1 MIIEHPLLGPRDIHE
16 FVYVGDASLL
26 NRPKWDSEDAE
37 QKFYEYMYLRKNPA
51 GIHQEL
57 WFHQQGDR
65 SWLVIS
71 RNTLTHEI
79 LKVYLATDF
88 SKNEKNSND

>member
-1 MIIEHPLLGPRDIHE
+1 MIIEHPLLGPRDIQE

-26 NRPKWDSEDAE
+26 NRPKWDSKDAE
-37 QKFYEYMYLRKNPA
+37 QKFYEYMYLRKNSA

-65 SWLVIS
+65 SWLVVS
-71 RNTLTHEI
+71 RNTLTNEI
-79 LKVYLATDF
+79 VKVDMV
-88 SKNEKNSND
+88 SNIVKEMNL

>member
-37 QKFYEYMYLRKNPA
+37 QKFYEYMYLRKNSA

-65 SWLVIS
+65 SWLMVS

-79 LKVYLATDF
+79 VKVDMV
-88 SKNEKNSND
+88 SNIVKEMNL

>member
-37 QKFYEYMYLRKNPA
+37 QKFYEYVYLRKNPA

-65 SWLVIS
+65 SWLVVS

-79 LKVYLATDF
+79 IKVDLV
-88 SKNEKNSND
+88 SNIVNEKTI

>member
-37 QKFYEYMYLRKNPA
+37 QKFYEYMYLRKNSA

-65 SWLVIS
+65 SWLVVS

-79 LKVYLATDF
+79 VKVDMV
-88 SKNEKNSND
+88 SNIVKEMNL

>member
-37 QKFYEYMYLRKNPA
+37 HKFYEYMYLRKNPA

-65 SWLVIS
+65 SWLVVS
-71 RNTLTHEI
+71 RNTLTHKI
-79 LKVYLATDF
+79 VKVDMV
-88 SKNEKNSND
+88 SNIVKEMNL

>member
-37 QKFYEYMYLRKNPA
+37 QKFYEYMYLRKNSA

-65 SWLVIS
+65 SWLVVS
-71 RNTLTHEI
+71 RNTLTNEI
-79 LKVYLATDF
+79 VKVDMV
-88 SKNEKNSND
+88 SNIVKEMNL

>member
-26 NRPKWDSEDAE
+26 NRPRWDSKDVE
-37 QKFYEYMYLRKNPA
+37 QKFYEYMYLRKNSA

-65 SWLVIS
+65 SWLVVS

-79 LKVYLATDF
+79 VKVDMV
-88 SKNEKNSND
+88 SNIVKEMNL

>member
-16 FVYVGDASLL
+16 FIYVGDASLL

-37 QKFYEYMYLRKNPA
+37 QKFYEYMYLRKNSA

-65 SWLVIS
+65 SWLVVS

-79 LKVYLATDF
+79 VKVDMV
-88 SKNEKNSND
+88 SNIVKEMNL

>member
-37 QKFYEYMYLRKNPA
+37 QKFYEYMYLRKNSA

-65 SWLVIS
+65 SWLVVS

-79 LKVYLATDF
+79 VKVDMV
-88 SKNEKNSND
+88 SNIVKEMNP